1 MTHSGFQRFVMIRGN
16 RMKKYDLKEFTI
28 SDLFKYFAD
37 ILDELKERSV
47 VRTRNN
53 PVADYAEWLIARS
66 LGLTLERNSRAGYDA
81 INNRGERFQIKS
93 RRLDPTNKSRQLS
106 VIRNL
111 RNNEFDYLI
120 GVLFEKN
127 FAVKEAYKIP
137 HEIIEKYTR
146 FSKHQ
151 NGHILNLKGKILED
165 PKVENITQL
174 LISNQLKNNDNP
186 INTL

>member
-1 MTHSGFQRFVMIRGN
+1 MT
-16 RMKKYDLKEFTI
+16 KYDLKKFTT

-37 ILDELKERSV
+37 ILGELKQRKV

-53 PVADYAEWLIARS
+53 PVADYAEWLVARS

-93 RRLDPTNKSRQLS
+93 RRLDPTNQSRQLS

-111 RNNEFDYLI
+111 KEKEFDYLI
-120 GVLFEKN
+120 GVLFEKD
-127 FAVKEAYKIP
+127 FTVKEAYKIP
-137 HEIIEKYTR
+137 HKIIENYAR

-165 PKVENITQL
+165 PKVKNITQIL
-174 LISNQLKNNDNP
+174 KSNKLKNNDNP
-186 INTL
+186 IDTL